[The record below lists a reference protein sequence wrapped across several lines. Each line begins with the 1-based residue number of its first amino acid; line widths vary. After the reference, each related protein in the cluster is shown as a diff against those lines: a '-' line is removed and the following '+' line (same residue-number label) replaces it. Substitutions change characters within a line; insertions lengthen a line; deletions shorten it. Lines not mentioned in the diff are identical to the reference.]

1 MIDKVKYELARAS
14 GTLELLRDDEIS
26 SLIRNGRGPN
36 SPRYRPGAETRMLC
50 NLFKEPNNPEYIAEF
65 EAHEEYVEACKAQ
78 VDAEFAEAERR
89 YRDEIQ
95 NT

>member
-14 GTLELLRDDEIS
+14 GTLELLRGDEIS
-26 SLIRNGRGPN
+26 RRVRKKYTL
-36 SPRYRPGAETRMLC
+36 GAETRIVC
-50 NLFKEPNNPEYIAEF
+50 NMISEPSNSKYIAEF
-65 EAHEEYVEACKAQ
+65 VEHEEYVEACKAQ